1 MSRFGNYGFYEHVS
15 ADEEKERNKKA
26 VEKLMKKNPGIAPIV
41 VSGRK
46 LASTWWG
53 KSWNGNL
60 ESYSDYSNRIGRGRS
75 YILHGAVLDLQIAS
89 GKVSALV
96 QGSRRAPYEVV
107 IDIKPL
113 GKAAWDKLVKACEG
127 KIESLQELLEGR
139 FPKALDEMFTAKG
152 KGLFPTPEEIRFGCS
167 CPDYATMCKHV
178 AAALYGVGTRLDENP
193 ALFFVLRNV
202 NVDELISK
210 AIVQKSETLL
220 SKSGRKSGRVIEG
233 NNLSAMFGIE
243 MDEISA
249 SAKEQKHQ
257 PNIAAV
263 EPVAKE
269 KKIPGKK
276 KIIRCPEKGDVS
288 PKSQLTMTKYL
299 KHII

>member
-1 MSRFGNYGFYEHVS
+1 MSRFGPYGFYEHVS
-15 ADEEKERNKKA
+15 VDEEKERNKKA

-53 KSWNGNL
+53 KSWNDNL

-75 YILHGAVLDLQIAS
+75 YILHGAVLDLQIAP

-113 GKAAWDKLVKACEG
+113 DKAAWDKLVKACEG

-139 FPKALDEMFTAKG
+139 FPKALNEMFTAKG
-152 KGLFPTPEEIRFGCS
+152 KGLFPTPKEIRFGCS

-178 AAALYGVGTRLDENP
+178 AAVLYGVGTRLDENP

-202 NVDELISK
+202 NVDKLISK
-210 AIVQKSETLL
+210 AIIQKSETLL
-220 SKSGRKSGRVIEG
+220 SKSGRKSGRIIEG
-233 NNLSAMFGIE
+233 NDLSAMFGIE

-249 SAKEQKHQ
+249 SAKEQKYQ
-257 PNIAAV
+257 PYIAAE
-263 EPVAKE
+263 EPVAKG
-269 KKIPGKK
+269 KKLPGKK
-276 KIIRCPEKGDVS
+276 KNQVPGKRGRK
-288 PKSQLTMTKYL
+288 PKKPVNFD
-299 KHII
+299 

>member
-1 MSRFGNYGFYEHVS
+1 MSRFGHYGFYEHVS
-15 ADEEKERNKKA
+15 VDEEKERNKKA

-60 ESYSDYSNRIGRGRS
+60 ESYSDYSNRIDRGRS
-75 YILHGAVLDLQIAS
+75 YILHGAVLDLQIAP

-113 GKAAWDKLVKACEG
+113 DKAAWDKLVKTCEG

-139 FPKALDEMFTAKG
+139 FPKALDDMFTAKD
-152 KGLFPTPEEIRFGCS
+152 KGLFPTPKEIRFGCS

-193 ALFFVLRNV
+193 SLFFVLRNV

-220 SKSGRKSGRVIEG
+220 SKSGRKSGRIIEG
-233 NNLSAMFGIE
+233 NDLSTMFGIDV
-243 MDEISA
+243 DEILA
-249 SAKEQKHQ
+249 SAKEQKYQ
-257 PNIAAV
+257 PYTAAE
-263 EPVAKE
+263 EPVAK
-269 KKIPGKK
+269 KKTIPGKEK
-276 KIIRCPEKGDVS
+276 DNKVPEKRGRK
-288 PKSQLTMTKYL
+288 PKKPINYD
-299 KHII
+299 

>member
-1 MSRFGNYGFYEHVS
+1 MSRFDRYGFYERTSVE
-15 ADEEKERNKKA
+15 EEKERNKKA

-53 KSWNGNL
+53 KSWNNNL

-75 YILHGAVLDLQIAS
+75 YVLHGAVLDLQIAP
-89 GKVSALV
+89 GKISALV

-113 GKAAWDKLVKACEG
+113 DKAAWDKLVKACEG

-152 KGLFPTPEEIRFGCS
+152 KGLFPGPKEIMFDCS

-178 AAALYGVGTRLDENP
+178 AAVLYGIGTRLDENP

-202 NVDELISK
+202 DVDELITK
-210 AIVQKSETLL
+210 AIVRRSETLL

-233 NNLSAMFGIE
+233 NDLSAMFGIE
-243 MDEISA
+243 MDETSA
-249 SAKEQKHQ
+249 SANELQYQ
-257 PNIAAV
+257 PDIAAK
-263 EPVAKE
+263 EPVARKKNSQGKKE
-269 KKIPGKK
+269 NKVPGKRGQK
-276 KIIRCPEKGDVS
+276 QKITINP
-288 PKSQLTMTKYL
+288 
-299 KHII
+299 

>member
-1 MSRFGNYGFYEHVS
+1 MSGFGHYGFYEYVS
-15 ADEEKERNKKA
+15 VDEKKERNKKA

-75 YILHGAVLDLQIAS
+75 YILHGAVLDLQIAP
-89 GKVSALV
+89 GKVSALI

-113 GKAAWDKLVKACEG
+113 NKAAWDKLVKACEG

-152 KGLFPTPEEIRFGCS
+152 KGLFPTSKEIRFGCS
-167 CPDYATMCKHV
+167 CPDYAAMCKHV
-178 AAALYGVGTRLDENP
+178 AAALYGVGTRFDENP
-193 ALFFVLRNV
+193 ALFFALRNV

-220 SKSGRKSGRVIEG
+220 SKSGRRSARVIEK
-233 NNLSAMFGIE
+233 NDLSAMFDIE

-249 SAKEQKHQ
+249 SAKEQKYQ
-257 PNIAAV
+257 PYIAA
-263 EPVAKE
+263 EELVAKE
-269 KKIPGKK
+269 KKVPGK
-276 KIIRCPEKGDVS
+276 EKENKVPGKRERK
-288 PKSQLTMTKYL
+288 PK
-299 KHII
+299 

>member
-1 MSRFGNYGFYEHVS
+1 MSRFGPYGFYEHVS
-15 ADEEKERNKKA
+15 VDEEKERNKKA

-53 KSWNGNL
+53 KSWNDNL

-75 YILHGAVLDLQIAS
+75 YILHGAVLDLQIAP

-113 GKAAWDKLVKACEG
+113 DKAAWDKLVKACEG

-139 FPKALDEMFTAKG
+139 FPKALNEMFTAKG
-152 KGLFPTPEEIRFGCS
+152 KGLFPTPKEIRFGCS

-220 SKSGRKSGRVIEG
+220 SKSGRKSGRIIEG
-233 NNLSAMFGIE
+233 NDLSAMFGIE

-249 SAKEQKHQ
+249 SAKEQKYQ
-257 PNIAAV
+257 PYIAAE
-263 EPVAKE
+263 EPVAKG
-269 KKIPGKK
+269 KKTPGKEKDNQVPGKRGRKPK
-276 KIIRCPEKGDVS
+276 KPVNFD
-288 PKSQLTMTKYL
+288 
-299 KHII
+299 